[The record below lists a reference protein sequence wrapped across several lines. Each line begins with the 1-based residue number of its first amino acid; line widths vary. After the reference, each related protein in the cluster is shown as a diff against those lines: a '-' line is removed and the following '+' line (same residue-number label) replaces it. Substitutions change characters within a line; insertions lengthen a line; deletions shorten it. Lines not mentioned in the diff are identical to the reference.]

1 MTTHITHETNA
12 HKTNAHE
19 ELSPSNPHTL
29 TIGLLVSLKRGEV
42 EQIAE
47 RSGIIVRSFMPVQDD
62 ENARTPRAV
71 SSVQLDVNDLAHC
84 DIIFGWHPHL
94 AQAVAMPSSQIRW
107 IQLFSAGADYVPLD
121 CMRHNNIIVTTAS
134 GANAPN
140 IAQQVLAYMLM
151 FERRLHL
158 HVREAQLGLWTQWGG
173 WGELT
178 GKTVCILGTG
188 EIGTETARL
197 CHAMSMTTIGV
208 NRSGHSSENFDSCLD
223 LTHMREAIAQ
233 ADYVVNALPLT
244 ADTAD
249 CVNAQVFQAM
259 KSSAYYI
266 NVGRGKTTVSRDLV
280 SAIQSGN
287 IAGAALDVFD
297 TEPLPHSDILWTL
310 PNVICTP
317 HTAGYSDMYTQR
329 VLNSF
334 LDNLNSF
341 ACDGQP
347 KKHILNLNAG
357 Y

>member
-1 MTTHITHETNA
+1 
-12 HKTNAHE
+12 
-19 ELSPSNPHTL
+19 
-29 TIGLLVSLKRGEV
+29 
-42 EQIAE
+42 
-47 RSGIIVRSFMPVQDD
+47 
-62 ENARTPRAV
+62 
-71 SSVQLDVNDLAHC
+71 
-84 DIIFGWHPHL
+84 
-94 AQAVAMPSSQIRW
+94 
-107 IQLFSAGADYVPLD
+107 
-121 CMRHNNIIVTTAS
+121 
-134 GANAPN
+134 
-140 IAQQVLAYMLM
+140 
-151 FERRLHL
+151 
-158 HVREAQLGLWTQWGG
+158 
-173 WGELT
+173 
-178 GKTVCILGTG
+178 
-188 EIGTETARL
+188 
-197 CHAMSMTTIGV
+197 MSMTTIGV